1 MSKAKFVS
9 MNPDFRKVLILCK
22 TYPSP
27 SSKYVETSC
36 VAGIDEAGKLIRL
49 YPVPFRLVADEQQF
63 KKWQW
68 VRARVR
74 KSSDDHRPESHR
86 ISVDTIETLGEP
98 LSTRRDW
105 EERRFV
111 LESVPVFNDFNALE
125 ASRQREGIT
134 LGLLRPSRLVDL
146 KISKAT
152 SETWSEEEVA
162 KLMQAQNQGSL
173 FDEVAE
179 QRSLK
184 LLKKIPYD
192 FHYHY
197 ECDGPTGP
205 TTYKHKLV
213 DWEAG
218 ALYWN
223 VCRRP
228 DWQDAFRQKFL
239 NDFSKRDLVFL
250 MGTIHRFPGQW
261 LIVSALYFPK
271 QSPAALDQQ
280 KLF

>member
-1 MSKAKFVS
+1 
-9 MNPDFRKVLILCK
+9 MNNDFRKVLVICK

-27 SSKYVETSC
+27 STKYVETSC
-36 VAGIDEAGKLIRL
+36 VAGVDELGKLIRL

-68 VRARVR
+68 IRARIK
-74 KSSDDHRPESHR
+74 KSTDDHRPESHR

-98 LSTRRDW
+98 LSTKRDW
-105 EERRFV
+105 EERRFA
-111 LESVPVFNDFNALE
+111 LDKVPVFNDFNALE
-125 ASRQREGIT
+125 ASRQLHGTT
-134 LGLLRPSRLVDL
+134 LGLLRPSRITDL
-146 KISKAT
+146 RITKAT
-152 SETWSEEEVA
+152 SDTWSDDEIA

-184 LLKKIPYD
+184 LLKKVPYD

-205 TTYKHKLV
+205 VSYKNKLV

-223 VCRRP
+223 VCRRS
-228 DWQDAFRQKFL
+228 DWQAAFRQKFYD
-239 NDFSKRDLVFL
+239 DFSQRDLVFL
-250 MGTIHRFPGQW
+250 MGTIHRFPNQW

-271 QSPAALDQQ
+271 RPDGAPDQQ
-280 KLF
+280 RLF